1 MSVRIHYFKTHP
13 GPFGA
18 VASGAK
24 TYEIRKDDRT
34 TRPEVGDLVVLQ
46 EWRPGIA
53 AGVTGEYT
61 GRELRARVTYLSDP
75 GSWGLPPDL
84 YVFGLRHE

>member
-18 VASGAK
+18 VAAGAK
-24 TYEIRKDDRT
+24 PYEIRRDDRDH
-34 TRPEVGDLVVLQ
+34 RPEVGDLVILQ

-53 AGVTGEYT
+53 EGVAGDYT
-61 GRELRARVTYLSDP
+61 GRELRARVTYVSEP
-75 GSWGLPPDL
+75 GSWGLPHEL
-84 YVFGLRHE
+84 YVFGLRAE